1 MKKRTTAYFLVL
13 VLIVTSLLGCS
24 RKNNIRTDEQITPD
38 KDTSVQE
45 KGRYLEKKVDLP
57 ELKKS
62 ESILKILRN
71 KEKKFEVYA
80 YDEAKS
86 LYNCYTQKDDMS
98 WSRSEPGWLNQKDL
112 KKVSL
117 TSMCLGQDGNYYAG
131 FTDYSTTKSF
141 LVKSE
146 DNGSRSKKVDL
157 PYLLKPAKKVKKA
170 TYYPSVNGIQVLAD
184 GSLVLLDMWQ
194 GNNLLV
200 FSPDGKQQD
209 KIPAD
214 TQKNFTV
221 TGSTVIAANESDSG
235 IFLYDTQSKS
245 TTKTYDYTYNDNGAA
260 YALLDDQTLL
270 VGDSAGIQRM
280 IKDGTMWEKT
290 VDGSLTSMSMPTT
303 YIQDLFVGG
312 ESPEDYYGV
321 FSDSGSG
328 FKLLHFIFD
337 KNVSAI
343 PSNQL
348 TVYSLKENKTL
359 RQAISLYQG
368 ENPDTQINYVAAMG
382 EEEGNVSDYIKA
394 LNTELLAG
402 NGADIILLDGL
413 PADSYIEKGVL
424 ADISDIIKPLAD
436 SGEILS
442 NIAGGYETDGK
453 IYQMPLRFSIPVIYG
468 KKDALTHVSDLKD
481 IVDYMKSSSVP
492 YSGPLTYHQLTR
504 SYLAL
509 YREEFLTDKRLSDDK
524 FSAFLKNLK
533 AVAENT
539 GAAETMKDI
548 NNSNKNKLFWDS
560 TTTFFGIKNG
570 KFQAG
575 MTQITNI
582 SSSMMLFA
590 LLKDT
595 TLDYGSLNSTFLP
608 SGMAGLNKSGKNQD
622 AAKAFLKFLYS
633 KEVQDADLY
642 DGFPVNGASLKK
654 WAEEDDKGISIA
666 TSDSDG
672 NYFTA
677 EWPGK
682 EDRLRL
688 YDTLQ
693 SLNKPIKINE
703 ELDNILTEQIIPYLK
718 GDIDLN
724 QAVSAVKTKVSTYL
738 SE

>member
-221 TGSTVIAANESDSG
+221 TDSTVIAANESDSG

-303 YIQDLFVGG
+303 YIQDLFVGS

-654 WAEEDDKGISIA
+654 WAEEDDKDISMA

-682 EDRLRL
+682 EDRFRL

-703 ELDNILTEQIIPYLK
+703 ELDNMLTEQIIPYLK